1 MKSSQ
6 LLRKSSGSILSQA
19 RLRKGFAAMFAA
31 ALALGLGAGSVIAQ
45 GPYYPEVNPNGGA
58 PFNPNGVPIVSSAE
72 LNLIETYM
80 PAGKT
85 LVLPP
90 PTGKTTAS
98 SADYQAAVQAAAA
111 AVGAAGGTL
120 GSVTISS
127 LGAQVALYRA
137 AGTSQVSAALT
148 GFSAGIVASSVNKQ
162 ADLENLAFS
171 VAQANPGQLNAANFL
186 PIFHAAA
193 GSDAL
198 VGYVGAILNQVIA
211 GAKAGS
217 PPAAQLLPSGVT
229 NVVTNAVG
237 ELFNSSAPSAATPA
251 ARGTLIYNLAT
262 LVVPSVAGSSA
273 NLDAAAAALTAAG
286 YQAPGVVTLQNMVLT
301 IRNAA
306 GGGAITDV
314 SAGAIAQGALRN
326 SGNVNGAGYVAIK
339 AGLPG
344 NAYATNLVDSY
355 SNFSSAAN
363 ATVRAT
369 TDPDPVAVAAAGAL
383 KFPASAP
390 QITKDVLNA
399 VPLSAGDVQKV
410 VGRAV
415 GAIQSAAAAIAGAA
429 VTAVGPNVNAGNVT
443 YGAVFS
449 AQVGSAGAVAR
460 QVLSTATF
468 AGTNI
473 QQVANN
479 SIQAAAD
486 ASPSSPQD
494 AYADIANNLG
504 GLLRTGTA
512 ANNQTAIDTLVQKIA
527 ALGGPT
533 YIAVVGQM
541 AGSLKSFNAQIL
553 SQAQTTATT
562 FAPGDLPAINIG
574 ASLVNTLGAV
584 PLTNYQAILTSTAS
598 ATTDAQRLSVLY
610 AAVLANSG
618 DAAGGLAVLIN
629 GSPNALAPALTAAA
643 VSANR
648 VNQTAMTVASA
659 VAVHTKANTND
670 IQAYIGQQLLSNPSA
685 AKEITSAATV
695 VAPQFSHV
703 IAHALAF
710 NQPTTVYGNVDNIF
724 LHAKITLLNGA
735 VNFVNDRPAA
745 VAAIT
750 AGLTTGILENT
761 LNNTLNPADTK
772 TALKAMIARVV
783 ANAVN
788 TPYNDV
794 RSIGGGANQVLLGSN
809 KGLDFRRTNGTA
821 AGFTN
826 TGVPGVAGSITGF
839 VAQMVKLGDLTIDAD
854 GSGQVAAAITQA
866 AFSAAALTGN
876 AYILDIAQAAGQA
889 YGWVSGQTSSAAA
902 VLAIRTAIL
911 AGNAS
916 YTAAQLDF
924 AAAFGISEANGGA
937 GRQGAGAEGLR
948 DKAGNPLA
956 PYYDH
961 HSASGTPVSN
971 IFNL

>member
-1 MKSSQ
+1 
-6 LLRKSSGSILSQA
+6 
-19 RLRKGFAAMFAA
+19 MFAA

-137 AGTSQVSAALT
+137 AGTSQVNAALT
-148 GFSAGIVASSVNKQ
+148 GFAAGIVASSVNKQ
-162 ADLENLAFS
+162 VDLESLAFS
-171 VAQANPGQLNAANFL
+171 VAKANPSLLNGVNSPFL

-193 GSDAL
+193 ASDAL
-198 VGYVGAILNQVIA
+198 VGGVGALLNQTLA

-217 PPAAQLLPSGVT
+217 PPVAQLLSGGVT
-229 NVVTNAVG
+229 NVVNNAVG

-262 LVVPSVAGSSA
+262 LVVPSVAGSSS
-273 NLDAAAAALTAAG
+273 NLDAAATALTGAG

-363 ATVRAT
+363 ASVRAA

-494 AYADIANNLG
+494 AYADIANYLG

-512 ANNQTAIDTLVQKIA
+512 ANNQTAIDTLVQRIA

-574 ASLVNTLGAV
+574 ASLVNTLGAI
-584 PLTNYQAILTSTAS
+584 PLTNYQAILASTAS

-794 RSIGGGANQVLLGSN
+794 RTIGGGANQVLLGSN

>member
-6 LLRKSSGSILSQA
+6 LLRKSSGSILSQV

-58 PFNPNGVPIVSSAE
+58 PFNPNGVPIISSAE

-137 AGTSQVSAALT
+137 AGTSQVNAALT

-162 ADLENLAFS
+162 ADLQSLAFS
-171 VAQANPGQLNAANFL
+171 VAQANPNLLNASSFL

-193 GSDAL
+193 SNDTLIGGL
-198 VGYVGAILNQVIA
+198 GAILNQAIA
-211 GAKAGS
+211 GAKAGN
-217 PPAAQLLPSGVT
+217 PPVAQLSPTGVT
-229 NVVTNAVG
+229 AVFNNAVS
-237 ELFNSSAPSAATPA
+237 ELFNSTAPSAATPA

-262 LVVPSVAGSSA
+262 LVVPSVAGSPS
-273 NLDAAAAALTAAG
+273 NLDAAAAALTGGG

-306 GGGAITDV
+306 GVITDV
-314 SAGAIAQGALRN
+314 TAGAIAQGALRN
-326 SGNVNGAGYVAIK
+326 SANVNGAGYVAIK

-574 ASLVNTLGAV
+574 ANLVNTLGAV
-584 PLTNYQAILTSTAS
+584 PLTNYQAILASTAS

-745 VAAIT
+745 IAAIT

-794 RSIGGGANQVLLGSN
+794 RTIGGGANQVLLGSN

-924 AAAFGISEANGGA
+924 AAAFGINEANGGA

>member
-1 MKSSQ
+1 
-6 LLRKSSGSILSQA
+6 
-19 RLRKGFAAMFAA
+19 MFAA

-45 GPYYPEVNPNGGA
+45 GPYYPEVNVNGGA

-162 ADLENLAFS
+162 ADLESLAFS
-171 VAQANPGQLNAANFL
+171 VAKANPSQLSAANFL

-193 GSDAL
+193 GSDTL
-198 VGYVGAILNQVIA
+198 VGGIGAILNQVIA

-217 PPAAQLLPSGVT
+217 PPAAQLLPGGVT

-415 GAIQSAAAAIAGAA
+415 GAVQSAAAAIAGAA

-574 ASLVNTLGAV
+574 ASLVNTLGAI
-584 PLTNYQAILTSTAS
+584 PLTNYQAILASTAS

-794 RSIGGGANQVLLGSN
+794 RTIGAAAGQVTLGSN

-826 TGVPGVAGSITGF
+826 TGVPGVAGGITGF
-839 VAQMVKLGDLTIDAD
+839 VAQMVKSGDLTIDAD
-854 GSGQVAAAITQA
+854 GSGQVAAVIQQA
-866 AFSAAALTGN
+866 VTSAAGLTGS
-876 AYILDIAQAAGQA
+876 AYILDIAQSAGQA
-889 YGWVSGQTSSAAA
+889 YGWVSGQASSAAA
-902 VLAIRTAIL
+902 VLAIRTAIAATGL
-911 AGNAS
+911 PFGAAGYPS
-916 YTAAQLDF
+916 LAQLDF
-924 AAAFGISEANGGA
+924 AAGFGISEANGGA
-937 GRQGAGAEGLR
+937 GRPGAGAEGLR